1 VTTMPISSAGLVPTP
16 QTVSQQLISGIT
28 TDQAQQATLEEEI
41 SSGITIDQPSDNP
54 ALTAQYLTLN
64 AGLTRAGQY
73 VSNATDGEGWLSEG
87 TSTLNQALS
96 VLQNVE
102 QAVES
107 VSGQSLAGQEGAITG
122 ISTQISAGLQELT
135 DLANTTYD
143 GQYIFSGTSS
153 SPPYDAAGTYVG
165 TADVPS
171 RTVAPSTTVNVAIP
185 GSQAFGSGATG
196 LLGTSGILS
205 QIVTALGGRDPVA
218 TTAPLLTS
226 LQTAMSTMAAA
237 AASLGADYQNMQTF
251 TAQATATQ
259 QALQT
264 EIGTMVD
271 VNLPQATTQLS
282 EAQNSYQAALWATSQ
297 ISQDS
302 LVNFL
307 S

>member
-1 VTTMPISSAGLVPTP
+1 MTTMPVASPGLLPTP

-41 SSGITIDQPSDNP
+41 SSGVTINQPSNNP

-73 VSNATDGEGWLSEG
+73 VSNATDGEGWLQEG
-87 TSTLNQALS
+87 TSTLNQAMS

-102 QAVES
+102 QAVIS
-107 VSGQSLAGQEGAITG
+107 VSGQSLAGQQGAITG
-122 ISTQISAGLQELT
+122 ISAQVSAGLQELT
-135 DLANTTYD
+135 DLSNTTYA
-143 GQYIFSGTSS
+143 GQYIFSGTANTQ
-153 SPPYDAAGTYVG
+153 PYDSAGNYQG
-165 TADVPS
+165 TPGVPS
-171 RTVAPSTTVNVAIP
+171 RTVAPSTQVAIAIP
-185 GSQAFGSGATG
+185 GTAAFGQGTTG
-196 LLGTSGILS
+196 LLGSSGILQ
-205 QIVTALGGRDPVA
+205 QIVTALGSADPS
-218 TTAPLLTS
+218 TAVEPLLS
-226 LQTAMSTMAAA
+226 KLQGAMSQMAAA
-237 AASLGADYQNMQTF
+237 AATLGANYQNMQTF

-271 VNLPQATTQLS
+271 VNLPQATSQLTQ
-282 EAQNSYQAALWATSQ
+282 AQDSYQAALWATSQ

>member
-1 VTTMPISSAGLVPTP
+1 MTTMPIASPGLLPTP

-41 SSGITIDQPSDNP
+41 SSGVTINQPSNNP

-73 VSNATDGEGWLSEG
+73 VSNATDGEGWLQEG
-87 TSTLNQALS
+87 TSTLNQAMS

-102 QAVES
+102 QAVVS
-107 VSGQSLAGQEGAITG
+107 VSGQSLAGQQGAITG
-122 ISTQISAGLQELT
+122 ISAQVSAGLQELT
-135 DLANTTYD
+135 DLSNTTYA
-143 GQYIFSGTSS
+143 GQYIFSGTANTQ
-153 SPPYDAAGTYVG
+153 PYDSAGNYQG
-165 TADVPS
+165 TPGVPS
-171 RTVAPSTTVNVAIP
+171 RTVAPSTQVAIAIP
-185 GSQAFGSGATG
+185 GTAAFGQGTTG
-196 LLGTSGILS
+196 LLGSSGILQ
-205 QIVTALGGRDPVA
+205 QIVTALGSADPS
-218 TTAPLLTS
+218 TAVEPLLS
-226 LQTAMSTMAAA
+226 KLQGAMSQMAAA
-237 AASLGADYQNMQTF
+237 AATLGANYQNMQTF

-271 VNLPQATTQLS
+271 VNLPQATSQLTQ
-282 EAQNSYQAALWATSQ
+282 AQDSYQAALWATSQ

>member
-1 VTTMPISSAGLVPTP
+1 MTTMPVASPGLLPTP

-41 SSGITIDQPSDNP
+41 SSGITINQPSNNP

-73 VSNATDGEGWLSEG
+73 VSNATDGEGWLQEG
-87 TSTLNQALS
+87 TSTLNQAMS

-102 QAVES
+102 QAVIS
-107 VSGQSLAGQEGAITG
+107 VSGQSLAGQKGAITG
-122 ISTQISAGLQELT
+122 ISAQVSAGLQELT
-135 DLANTTYD
+135 DLSNTTYD

-153 SPPYDAAGTYVG
+153 QPPYDAAGNYVG

-185 GSQAFGSGATG
+185 GSAAFGTGSTG

-205 QIVTALGGRDPVA
+205 QIVTALHGSNP
-218 TTAPLLTS
+218 TTAVAPLLGN
-226 LQTAMSTMAAA
+226 LQAAMSTTAAA
-237 AASLGADYQNMQTF
+237 AATLGANYQNMQTF

-271 VNLPQATTQLS
+271 VNLPQATTQLTA
-282 EAQNSYQAALWATSQ
+282 AQESYQAALWAVSQ

-302 LVNFL
+302 LANFL